1 MHELPITESV
11 LEIVIDT
18 AKQNGGGRVTAIN
31 LVIGEMTS
39 VVDDSV
45 QFYFDILSRNTLAD
59 GAVLNFFREPA
70 TATCLDCQHKTNTK
84 PPIMPLCPRC
94 GSGRVVVSGGTEFFI
109 ESIEMEDGDENDSG
123 G

>member
-11 LEIVIDT
+11 LAIVIET

-45 QFYFDILSRNTLAD
+45 QFYFDILGKNTLAD
-59 GAVLNFFREPA
+59 GATLNFCREPA
-70 TATCLDCQHKTNTK
+70 TATCLDCQHQTDVK
-84 PPIMPLCPRC
+84 PPIIPICPNC
-94 GSGRVVVSGGTEFFI
+94 GSSKLVVSGGTEFFI
-109 ESIEMEDGDENDSG
+109 ESIEMEDGNENDPSG
-123 G
+123 